1 MASET
6 NKNQQEDL
14 RSRCHVGFSI
24 TGSSLDFDGISAALN
39 QQFARTWRAGSQ
51 TVVGPLPNDI
61 WSIGSPIEPPRS
73 LEEHLHWLRTQ
84 LEPHVNYLEEL
95 SRTAQMKVYIGFT
108 LFQEQNGFAIPSD
121 FIRLFASFNAFI
133 EMYILCNLGED
144 WEEVNGQAAEK

>member
-39 QQFARTWRAGSQ
+39 QQFARTGRAGSQ